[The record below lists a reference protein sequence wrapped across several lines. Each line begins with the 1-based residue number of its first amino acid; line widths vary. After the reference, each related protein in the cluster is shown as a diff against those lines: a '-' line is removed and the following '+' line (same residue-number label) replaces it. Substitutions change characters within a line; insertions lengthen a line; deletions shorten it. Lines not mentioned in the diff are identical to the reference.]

1 MGRGPGL
8 GLSAARGVA
17 ELHGGTLLLESRPG
31 KGTAVR
37 VTFSRSLSP
46 GERLLEGS
54 GGEGFTTRDLLIGLA
69 DCLPEEAFTEKYL
82 D

>member
-1 MGRGPGL
+1 MGRGSGL

-17 ELHGGTLLLESRPG
+17 QLHGGTLLMESRPG
-31 KGTAVR
+31 RGTAVR
-37 VTFSRSLSP
+37 VTISRSLSP
-46 GERLLEGS
+46 HGRLREEDGD
-54 GGEGFTTRDLLIGLA
+54 EGFTTHDLLLGLA